1 VFRQGETVA
10 NPQVLLVS
18 TGGTIS
24 SKFDPAKGYSPALT
38 GADFLAD
45 FPALREL
52 ADIEIIQPC
61 NVLSFAL
68 SPVTVMQI
76 VSAAKEKVM
85 QEGFAGVV
93 VTQGTATLEETSYL
107 ADLLWDVDA
116 PLVFTGSMLNSS
128 ERDWDGPRNIM
139 NSVMVAISTEA
150 RGKGV
155 TICLGGEIHAAR
167 DATKIHKTSLAP
179 LASLNTGPLGMVIN
193 KRDVVFHRAP
203 LRRKTFHAQ
212 TLEMAIDIIKVGI
225 GDDARLLDASIASGA
240 RAIVL
245 EAFPGGGG
253 VTPEIMAAVRRARLR
268 DFIFVMAPRSPIGS
282 SLSGAGG
289 GCGPFDLRQCGV
301 ITAGDLTA
309 TKARIVLMIAL
320 PLTGNL
326 DQLRDTFREIAP

>member
-1 VFRQGETVA
+1 VSK
-10 NPQVLLVS
+10 PKVLLIS

-38 GADFLAD
+38 GADFLAE
-45 FPALREL
+45 FPIFGEF
-52 ADIEIIQPC
+52 ADIDVMQPC

-68 SPVTVMQI
+68 APATIMQI
-76 VSAAKEKVM
+76 VDTAKQKVA

-93 VTQGTATLEETSYL
+93 VTQGTATLEESSYL

-128 ERDWDGPRNIM
+128 ERDWDGPKNIM
-139 NSVMVAISTEA
+139 NSVIVAASAEA
-150 RGKGV
+150 RGKGAM
-155 TICLGGEIHAAR
+155 ICLGGEVHAAR

-203 LRRKTFHAQ
+203 LRRKTFKAN
-212 TLEMAIDIIKVGI
+212 TLEMAVDIIKVGI
-225 GDDARLLDASIASGA
+225 GEDSRLLDASIASGA

-253 VTPEIMAAVRRARLR
+253 VTPEMMVSVKKARAR

-282 SLSGAGG
+282 AALAGASG

-301 ITAGDLTA
+301 IPAGDLA
-309 TKARIVLMIAL
+309 ALKARIVLMVVL
-320 PLTGNL
+320 PLITNAE
-326 DQLRDTFREIAP
+326 QVRNIFSEIAP